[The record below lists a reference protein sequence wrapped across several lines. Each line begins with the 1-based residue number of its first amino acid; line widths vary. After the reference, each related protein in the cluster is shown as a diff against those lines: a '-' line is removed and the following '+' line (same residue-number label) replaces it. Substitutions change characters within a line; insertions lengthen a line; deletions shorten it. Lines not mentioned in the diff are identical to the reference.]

1 MENKQSTAAFN
12 IVLCSLL
19 FLLLPAFLFAQQS
32 ATRQTAA
39 QEIETLL
46 NASAVTYAQA
56 ARFALEA
63 SGAAVIESPRE
74 AFDYAVQQN
83 LLPKNVS
90 ADDSVRLDRLSLLL
104 MRSFDIKG
112 GLFYTLF
119 KSPRYA
125 YRELAFLNVIQGR
138 HDPKMIV
145 TGERL
150 LFYISRILSRREQI

>member
-1 MENKQSTAAFN
+1 MKNKQSTAAFN

-19 FLLLPAFLFAQQS
+19 FLLLPTFLFAQQS
-32 ATRQTAA
+32 TA

-46 NASAVTYAQA
+46 NASAVSYAQA
-56 ARFALEA
+56 ARFVLEA
-63 SGAAVIESPRE
+63 SGVIVLSSQRE
-74 AFDYAVQQN
+74 VFDYAVQQN

-90 ADDSVRLDRLSLLL
+90 ADESVRLDRLSLLL

-119 KSPRYA
+119 KTPHYA
-125 YRELAFLNVIQGR
+125 YRELAFLNIIQGR
-138 HDPKMIV
+138 HDPGMIV

-150 LFYISRILSRREQI
+150 LFYVSRILSQRE